1 MGREWEERAPRP
13 PRRLGLP
20 GRRKTFRKSRVGRRK
35 MEECCLRILR
45 RKRTTASSTLVD
57 LGRTTSQ
64 ISLVKR
70 ELLLLSGL
78 DIQVSTIYG
87 GRTTELLSKPAW
99 QEVPSCRGLILSE
112 SQLGFGVSISNR
124 KDAERCILYDA
135 VLENKR
141 KCRVCVH
148 MCV

>member
-1 MGREWEERAPRP
+1 MEGV
-13 PRRLGLP
+13 LP
-20 GRRKTFRKSRVGRRK
+20 ADSAQKAGV
-35 MEECCLRILR
+35 
-45 RKRTTASSTLVD
+45 TAGNTLVD

-78 DIQVSTIYG
+78 DIQVSTIYS

-99 QEVPSCRGLILSE
+99 QEVPLCRGLILSE

-124 KDAERCILYDA
+124 KMQSGVYYMMPFW
-135 VLENKR
+135 KTR

-148 MCV
+148 MCVCETKGEPCVCVCVCE